1 MRASGPESRHA
12 EPGDLAACGVLL
24 RDGSK
29 TFYAASRLLPPRLR
43 APATVLYA
51 FCRVADDAADLDGGR
66 PDQTAQLRFRLARVY
81 DGRPLP
87 HPIDR
92 TLADL
97 VCDYALPRELLE
109 ALFEGFEWDA
119 AGRRY
124 ETLDEL
130 LAYAARVAGTVGV
143 MMSLLMGRR
152 GPDTVARAC
161 DLGMA
166 MQLTNIARDVGEDAR
181 GGRLYLPLAWLREA
195 GLEPEAWLARPSFDP
210 ALAGVV
216 ARLLVAADMLYRRA
230 ESGMR
235 ELPLDCRPGIR
246 AARLLYAEIGVEL
259 ARQGLDSVSRRT
271 VVPRHRK
278 LRLLARALGGAAR
291 GGISASFPSLPEA
304 QFLLD
309 AVQAAPAPRDTA
321 AGPAWWDFDR
331 HAGRMIE
338 LLEQV
343 ERRREMGGA

>member
-1 MRASGPESRHA
+1 MRAAGSDDRHA

-24 RDGSK
+24 RHGSK
-29 TFYAASRLLPPRLR
+29 TFFAASRLLPPRLR
-43 APATVLYA
+43 GPATVLYA

-66 PDQTAQLRFRLARVY
+66 PDQTAQLRFRLARAY

-92 TLADL
+92 ALADL
-97 VCDYALPRELLE
+97 VRDFALPRELLE

-152 GPDTVARAC
+152 GRDTVARAC

-181 GGRLYLPLAWLREA
+181 GGRLYLPLAWLRDA
-195 GLEPEAWLARPSFDP
+195 GVEPEAWLARPRFDP

-216 ARLLVAADMLYRRA
+216 DRLLAAADGFYRRA
-230 ESGMR
+230 ETGLR

-278 LRLLARALGGAAR
+278 ARLLLRALGGAAR
-291 GGISASFPSLPEA
+291 SGVAAELPAVPEA

-309 AVQAAPAPRDTA
+309 AVAAAPPPRENVA
-321 AGPAWWDFDR
+321 AVPWWDLDR

-338 LLEQV
+338 LLERV

>member
-1 MRASGPESRHA
+1 MPAPGSDGRHA
-12 EPGDLAACGVLL
+12 EEGDLAACGVLL
-24 RDGSK
+24 RHGSK

-66 PDQTAQLRFRLARVY
+66 PEQTAQLRFRLARAY

-92 TLADL
+92 ALADL
-97 VCDYALPRELLE
+97 VRDYALPRELLE
-109 ALFEGFEWDA
+109 ARFEGFEWDA

-130 LAYAARVAGTVGV
+130 LGYAARVAGTVGV

-195 GLEPEAWLARPSFDP
+195 AIEPDAWLARPRFDP

-216 ARLLVAADMLYRRA
+216 ARLLLAADTFYRRA
-230 ESGMR
+230 ESGVL

-246 AARLLYAEIGVEL
+246 AARLLYGEIGVEL
-259 ARQGLDSVSRRT
+259 ARRGLDSVSQRT
-271 VVPRHRK
+271 VVPRRRK
-278 LRLLARALGGAAR
+278 LQLLARALAGAAR
-291 GGISASFPSLPEA
+291 GGMSSELPGVPEA

-309 AVQAAPAPRDTA
+309 AVKAAPAPRESVA
-321 AGPAWWDFDR
+321 SAPWWDLDQ
-331 HAGRMIE
+331 HAGRMLE
-338 LLEQV
+338 LLERA
-343 ERRREMGGA
+343 ERRRQMGGA